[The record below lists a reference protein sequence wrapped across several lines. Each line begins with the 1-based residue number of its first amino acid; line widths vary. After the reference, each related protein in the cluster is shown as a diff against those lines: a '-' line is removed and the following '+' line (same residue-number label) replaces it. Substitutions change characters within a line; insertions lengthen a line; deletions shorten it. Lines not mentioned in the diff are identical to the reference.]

1 MRLDIVRL
9 GIIGVSWW
17 TDMVW
22 PGFSQASNARVTWI
36 ASRTPQ
42 KARDYAETHGIPH
55 WTGDYDELIAAPDVD
70 AVFIAAPNFLH
81 DELAR
86 RAFALNKHV
95 LQEKPMA
102 LSWTAAAAQA
112 EEARRRGL
120 VLMVDQETRLSDGV
134 RDLPELAR
142 NRLGRIRKVTVGMTL
157 AERTWGGWRGDAAL
171 TGGSL
176 FEMAIHQIDL
186 ARWLFGRNPVAVWAR
201 GEDTAGKDFTAVFDY
216 GQGDAAVIDFCWRS
230 IGFHQ
235 RIELYC
241 EGGFVRQEVDM
252 PVGDGFRTLVTPEG
266 VERGPNVVGVQTA
279 RTFRRVLEGFAR
291 SILEGAEA
299 PVPAEDGVWAVRMA
313 EAARASLRSGVPVA
327 F

>member
-1 MRLDIVRL
+1 MGIVQL

-22 PGFSQASNARVTWI
+22 PGFSQASNAKVTWI
-36 ASRTPQ
+36 ASRTGH
-42 KARDYAETHGIPH
+42 KAREYAENHGIPH
-55 WTGDYDELIAAPDVD
+55 WTADYDELIAAPDVD

-81 DELAR
+81 HELALK
-86 RAFALNKHV
+86 AFSHNKHV

-102 LSWTAAAAQA
+102 LTSGEAAAQA

-120 VLMVDQETRLSDGV
+120 VLMLDQETRLSDGV
-134 RDLPELAR
+134 RDLPELVGS
-142 NRLGRIRKVTVGMTL
+142 RLGAIRKVTVGMTL
-157 AERTWGGWRGDAAL
+157 AERSWGGWRADPSL

-186 ARWLFGRNPVAVWAR
+186 ARWLFGRDPVAVWAR

-216 GQGDAAVIDFCWRS
+216 GRGDAAVIDFCWRS

-235 RIELYC
+235 RIEVYC
-241 EGGFVRQEVDM
+241 EKGFVRQEIDM
-252 PVGDGFRTLVTPEG
+252 PVGDGFRTIVTPDG
-266 VERGPNVVGVQTA
+266 VERGPNMVGVQTG

-291 SILEGAEA
+291 AILEGAEP
-299 PVPAEDGVWAVRMA
+299 PVPARDGVWAVRMA

-327 F
+327 L

>member
-1 MRLDIVRL
+1 MERVRL

-22 PGFSQASNARVTWI
+22 PGFSQASNAQVTWI
-36 ASRTPQ
+36 AGRTAQ
-42 KARDYAETHGIPH
+42 KARDYAQSHGIPH
-55 WTGDYDELIAAPDVD
+55 WTADYDELIAAPDVD

-81 DELAR
+81 DDLAR
-86 RAFALNKHV
+86 RAFAHNKHV

-102 LSWTAAAAQA
+102 LSSFIAASQA
-112 EEARRRGL
+112 EEARRRNL

-142 NRLGRIRKVTVGMTL
+142 TRLGRIRKVTVGMTL
-157 AERTWGGWRGDAAL
+157 AERTWGGWRADPQL

-176 FEMAIHQIDL
+176 FEMAIHQLDL
-186 ARWLFGRNPVAVWAR
+186 ARWLFGRNPIAVWAR

-216 GQGDAAVIDFCWRS
+216 GQGDSAVIDFCWRS

-235 RIELYC
+235 RIEMYC
-241 EGGFVRQEVDM
+241 EAGFVRQEIEM
-252 PVGDGFRTLVTPEG
+252 PVGDGFRTVVTPDG
-266 VERGPNVVGVQTA
+266 VERGPNIVGVQKE
-279 RTFRRVLEGFAR
+279 RTFRRVLEGFAAA
-291 SILEGAEA
+291 ILEGGDP
-299 PVPAEDGVWAVRMA
+299 PVSAEDGVWAVRMA
-313 EAARASLRSGVPVA
+313 EAARASLRTGVPVA